1 MYLIVFENDFGIGE
15 NCFICLR
22 KNLKLRI
29 SIFEYNEDG
38 EEVVGS
44 LIDWLLFWR
53 LEIKWNVNRKYVLK
67 FYLLDV
73 FIGKV
78 MFLCII
84 YVKLYMMS
92 LNIDK
97 KILNILIMLNNY
109 FNVCILLI

>member
-1 MYLIVFENDFGIGE
+1 MYLIVFDNDFGIGE

-53 LEIKWNVNRKYVLK
+53 LEIKWNVNRKYDL
-67 FYLLDV
+67 
-73 FIGKV
+73 
-78 MFLCII
+78 
-84 YVKLYMMS
+84 
-92 LNIDK
+92 
-97 KILNILIMLNNY
+97 
-109 FNVCILLI
+109 

>member
-1 MYLIVFENDFGIGE
+1 MI
-15 NCFICLR
+15 
-22 KNLKLRI
+22 
-29 SIFEYNEDG
+29 YN
-38 EEVVGS
+38 
-44 LIDWLLFWR
+44 
-53 LEIKWNVNRKYVLK
+53 

-97 KILNILIMLNNY
+97 KKLNILIMLNNY
-109 FNVCILLI
+109 FNVCILFI